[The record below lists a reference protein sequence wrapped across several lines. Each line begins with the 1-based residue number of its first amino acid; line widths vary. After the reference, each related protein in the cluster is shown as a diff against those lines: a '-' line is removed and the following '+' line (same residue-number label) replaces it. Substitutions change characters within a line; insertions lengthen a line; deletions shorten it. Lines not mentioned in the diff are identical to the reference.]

1 MQQGQQE
8 EQEQDQEPQEPQELP
23 THLEPQVLLAPL
35 VWLEVLALP
44 MQQEQQVQS
53 DLQIRPLPVLLRAPA
68 EQKAEMGWLR

>member
-1 MQQGQQE
+1 LALPMQQGQQE
-8 EQEQDQEPQEPQELP
+8 EQDQEPQELP
-23 THLEPQVLLAPL
+23 MHLEPQVLLAPL